1 MKDKFY
7 YCILKNSKGV
17 FKKKFLGNTH
27 LFFIPLGND
36 TYGYF
41 GLIGE
46 MLDDNDKPL
55 NKHKYIKDYACTLL
69 SIVPSDIVNDIIYH
83 QVKLFKGRFKIV
95 EELDCI
101 YYNSKIKIFNKG
113 SFIKSSLEI
122 FHLPEYSTL
131 TKKIYKLVGFLNF
144 SSDEFTLSKK
154 NVERNVSKD
163 QFTKLL
169 YKYQKEAIK

>member
-1 MKDKFY
+1 MRDKFY
-7 YCILKNSKGV
+7 YCILKNSKGI

-27 LFFIPLGND
+27 IFFMPLGND

-46 MLDDNDKPL
+46 MLDDNGKSL

-69 SIVPSDIVNDIIYH
+69 AIVPSEIVNDVIYH
-83 QVKLFKGRFKIV
+83 QIKLFQGRFKVI

-101 YYNSKIKIFNKG
+101 YDNSIIKIFNKG
-113 SFIKSSLEI
+113 SFIKSSLKI
-122 FHLPEYSTL
+122 YPLPEYSTSN
-131 TKKIYKLVGFLNF
+131 KKIYKLIGYLNF
-144 SSDEFTLSKK
+144 SSDEFSLSKK
-154 NVERNVSKD
+154 NVEKDISKD

-169 YKYQKEAIK
+169 RKYQKEAIK